1 MESKHKLL
9 LKSKYDSLPIQVKA
23 SVWFFI
29 CSFLQKGISTIT
41 TPIFTRLLSTA
52 EYGQYSVFNSWLG
65 IITIFVTMQLSAG
78 VYSQGI
84 IKFDNERNVFS
95 SSLQGLTVTL
105 IAVWLGVYLLF
116 HDFFNSLFSLTTTQ
130 MVAMFAMIWTTA
142 VFGFWAVEQR
152 SRYSYKHMV
161 AVTLIASVAKPLIGI
176 VFVYFATD
184 KVTARIIGLALVEM
198 ICFSPLFFIQLR
210 KGAKFFHAQFWKYA
224 LLFNLPLIPHYLSQV
239 VLSSADRIMIERM
252 CGASEAGIYSLAY
265 SVSLIMTL
273 VNTALNQTIG
283 FWIFQKIKSGMA
295 KSISHV
301 SYATLVI
308 VAAANILLIALAPEV
323 IAFFAPKNYHDAI
336 WVIPPIAMSAFF
348 MFMYD
353 LFARFEFYF
362 EKRNFIMVA
371 SSVAAI
377 VNILLNYI
385 FIRIFGYYA
394 AGYTT
399 LFCYIA
405 YTSGHY
411 YFMRRICKRYLN
423 NEKVYSLRVLLAISG
438 GFILLGFIFMLTYR
452 MAVIRYLLILAI
464 MVVGLMNRK
473 RITEIMKAYKK
484 S

>member
-1 MESKHKLL
+1 MDSKHKLL

-23 SVWFFI
+23 SVWFFV

-41 TPIFTRLLSTA
+41 TPIFTRLLTTS

-65 IITIFVTMQLSAG
+65 IVTIFVTMQLSSG
-78 VYSQGI
+78 VYAQGLV
-84 IKFDNERNVFS
+84 KFDKERDVFS

-105 IAVWLGVYLLF
+105 IAFWLGVYLLF

-130 MVAMFAMIWTTA
+130 MIAMFVMIWTTA
-142 VFGFWAVEQR
+142 VFGFWSIEQR
-152 SRYSYKHMV
+152 SRYSYKQMV

-184 KVTARIIGLALVEM
+184 KVTARIIGLTMVEL
-198 ICFSPLFFIQLR
+198 ICFSPLFFIQVK
-210 KGAKFFHAQFWKYA
+210 KGRKFFCSKFWKYA

-283 FWIFQKIKSGMA
+283 FWIFQKLKSGMA
-295 KSISHV
+295 KSISRV
-301 SYATLVI
+301 AYATLVI

-348 MFMYD
+348 MYMYD
-353 LFARFEFYF
+353 LFARFEFYY
-362 EKRNFIMVA
+362 EKRSFIMIA

-377 VNILLNYI
+377 TNILLNYI
-385 FIRIFGYYA
+385 FIQIFGYYA

-405 YTSGHY
+405 YTGGHY
-411 YFMRRICKRYLN
+411 YFMRRICKQYIN

-438 GFILLGFIFMLTYR
+438 SFILIAFIFMLTYR
-452 MAVIRYLLILAI
+452 LVVVRYLLLLVI

-473 RITEIMKAYKK
+473 RITEILKTYKK